1 MLHNIAWDRAWHERV
16 AVYNGAGPCIHTLVV
31 ILWSILLAPLF
42 GIYARV
48 RAIFRVAGNLMAT
61 DDDDLIRPWLHLGF
75 ISSGQ
80 LHLCRVLD
88 CSSRSTRNVQVLK
101 NLQTVKIVVPDPELA
116 YQGSSKN
123 AIRIT

>member
-1 MLHNIAWDRAWHERV
+1 MSAWL
-16 AVYNGAGPCIHTLVV
+16 CITGQDPAYIPYVV
-31 ILWSILLAPLF
+31 ILWSILLALLF

-48 RAIFRVAGNLMAT
+48 RAIFRVAGNLIAT
-61 DDDDLIRPWLHLGF
+61 DDDELTRPWLHLGF

-101 NLQTVKIVVPDPELA
+101 NGQTAKTVVPDPELA

-123 AIRIT
+123 AIL